1 MSTHIGDAWLIPT
14 NKLPALIAIA
24 QKATEI
30 HRATIVAEVIEWM
43 RGYFWLEHSI

>member
-14 NKLPALIAIA
+14 NRLPALVAIA

-30 HRATIVAEVIEWM
+30 HRATIAVLALMSWTFKRREY
-43 RGYFWLEHSI
+43 RR